1 MREREFGDGIGR
13 AAFRRRIAGERKMA
27 PDASL
32 HPSQFAFAFRP
43 SERLDGAASPLRPRF
58 SRKKN
63 AFPQIFGNGRRVLPP
78 NVPFPEMTFSGIRA
92 LE

>member
-1 MREREFGDGIGR
+1 
-13 AAFRRRIAGERKMA
+13 MA

-58 SRKKN
+58 SRV
-63 AFPQIFGNGRRVLPP
+63 FGQG
-78 NVPFPEMTFSGIRA
+78 
-92 LE
+92 